1 MEGPWVFTNAFMRIT
16 SWPFFAAVVF
26 ALVALFLWRI
36 AVIERS
42 HRRIRD
48 ILEKRVLQ
56 RTRELER
63 AYALSEHVVRSA
75 TEAIVVVDAEG
86 RASLVNPPAR
96 RLLGIDESADD
107 EETSRQFTNR
117 YPEAHDFLVSN
128 RTDIDERNPITVTG
142 DVCGRSRTLEVSGA
156 PINGTGNNFVFV
168 IRDITDALTL
178 LEMKNRFVSI
188 VSHEIRTPLTSLA
201 GSLDLLDAGVL
212 GDVPPRAADL
222 VSVARK
228 STDRLVRLV
237 NDVLDLDRLESDRIT
252 LCPATQSTDVL
263 FVETVRTM
271 QPFADAHGVSLVV
284 DGGPYDV
291 SVDHDR
297 IVQVLLNLVQNAIK
311 FSPPSST
318 VTMSVSRTNEG
329 VEFRID
335 DQGRGIPSHMLD
347 KIFEPFTQ
355 VESSDDRRDSGTGLG
370 LTISRGIVRRHG
382 GRLWAENREP
392 NGARFQFV
400 IPDQEVNS

>member
-1 MEGPWVFTNAFMRIT
+1 MEDTWVFTSAFVQIT
-16 SWPFFAAVVF
+16 SWPFYATVVF
-26 ALVALFLWRI
+26 ALVAVVLWRI
-36 AVIERS
+36 AIVERS

-86 RASLVNPPAR
+86 RASLMNPPAR

-107 EETSRQFTNR
+107 EETSRQFATR
-117 YPEAHDFLVSN
+117 YPNTHDFLVSK
-128 RTDIDERNPITVTG
+128 RADIDERHPITVTG
-142 DVCGRSRTLEVSGA
+142 DVGGRSRTLEVSGA
-156 PINGTGNNFVFV
+156 PLNGTGNNFVFV
-168 IRDITDALTL
+168 IRDITDAVTL
-178 LEMKNRFVSI
+178 LEMKSRFVSI

-222 VSVARK
+222 VSVARR

-252 LCPATQSTDVL
+252 LCPTTQSTDDL
-263 FVETVRTM
+263 LVETVRTM
-271 QPFADAHGVSLVV
+271 QPFADAHGVSLVAE
-284 DGGPYDV
+284 GGSYDV
-291 SVDHDR
+291 CVDHDR
-297 IVQVLLNLVQNAIK
+297 IVQVLLNLVQNAVK
-311 FSPPSST
+311 FSSPGGA
-318 VTMSVSRTNEG
+318 VTMSVSRTIEG

-392 NGARFQFV
+392 NGARFRFV
-400 IPDQEVNS
+400 IPDQEVHS